1 MRWCIFCG
9 WFMLFFPDL
18 IYFPSLCLW
27 LLSLQTL
34 PLPPASLP
42 CLIPPETLSAGMMS
56 SWAPVLLLTQAGW
69 QTRQWAVGWWGYGTE
84 RWKEGGWWADTEQEP
99 VAPCHHLLWCLGT
112 GGDPCAALPHA
123 RQAAPGSLADLS
135 PLQMDSRPFISCF
148 FPLART
154 PKIKKCVA

>member
-1 MRWCIFCG
+1 MALSDGRREADG
-9 WFMLFFPDL
+9 LTH
-18 IYFPSLCLW
+18 SKSLW
-27 LLSLQTL
+27 LLVTTSFG
-34 PLPPASLP
+34 A
-42 CLIPPETLSAGMMS
+42 
-56 SWAPVLLLTQAGW
+56 WV
-69 QTRQWAVGWWGYGTE
+69 R
-84 RWKEGGWWADTEQEP
+84 
-99 VAPCHHLLWCLGT
+99 